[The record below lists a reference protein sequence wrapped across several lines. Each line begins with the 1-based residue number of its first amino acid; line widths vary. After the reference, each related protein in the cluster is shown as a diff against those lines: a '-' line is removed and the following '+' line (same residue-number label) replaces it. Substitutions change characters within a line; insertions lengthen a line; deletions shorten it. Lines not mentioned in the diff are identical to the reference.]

1 MVIKHIV
8 IAGGGP
14 SGFITYGVLKQLS
27 NSNYWNIDNINS
39 LYGTSVG
46 AFFAT
51 VLCLNYEWNT
61 LDDYL
66 IERPW
71 DKMIDIGPQTILNV
85 LTASGALD
93 PEIFTEKALEPLLTA
108 KGLSKDITLLEF
120 HNYCKKD
127 LHVFTTEINSDK
139 LQTIDLSHITH
150 PDLKLVTCVAMSLAY
165 PLVFRPICLED
176 KCYIDGGL
184 VNNLP
189 IIDCIGQKDCDKDE
203 ILVLKNIF
211 VREPMETKI
220 TKETSIARY
229 FSILFKKMRDE
240 IDPRD
245 KHPDLKNTVK
255 CLCENL
261 SGLDSWFEA
270 LTNKNMRKDLIN
282 NGISQANIFLEY
294 KNYDKDVFKN

>member
-14 SGFITYGVLKQLS
+14 TGFITYGVLKHLS
-27 NSNYWNIDNINS
+27 KSNFWNTGNLHS

-51 VLCLNYEWNT
+51 ILCLNYEWNI

-71 DKMIDIGPQTILNV
+71 DKMVDIGPQSIISV
-85 LTASGALD
+85 LTGAGALD
-93 PEIFTEKALEPLLTA
+93 AEIFTEKALEPLLSA
-108 KGLSKDITLLEF
+108 KGLSKDITLREF
-120 HNYCKKD
+120 HEYSKKD
-127 LHVFTTEINSDK
+127 LHLFTAEINGDR
-139 LQTIDLSHITH
+139 LQNIDLSHITH
-150 PDLKLVTCVAMSLAY
+150 PDWKLVRCIAMSLAY
-165 PLVFRPICLED
+165 PLVFKPIFVED

-184 VNNLP
+184 INNLP
-189 IIDCIGQKDCDKDE
+189 IIDCVSQKDCDKDE
-203 ILVLKNIF
+203 ILVLKNILI
-211 VREPMETKI
+211 REPIESIVTKD
-220 TKETSIARY
+220 TSITRF

-240 IDPRD
+240 IDPID

-255 CLCENL
+255 CLCENV
-261 SGLDSWFEA
+261 SGLDSWFEV
-270 LTNKNMRKDLIN
+270 LTNQNMRKDLIN